1 MKVLA
6 IILSGLV
13 MQTSASFFDE
23 MRGAVSS
30 VESSFENLL
39 NDVIYDV
46 RETIDCTLM
55 AVEQMLALGVFR
67 DPSDY
72 DKRCRGT
79 EAVEQPPP
87 PPPLVVATDPPPP
100 VVVATDPPPP
110 VMVTTDPPPP
120 PAPETRLIEIPLTK
134 MEHRQVDSSILNV
147 DQVLCDILKKDDIH
161 AQLETVKLALIN
173 ETERLTE
180 ISELL
185 KKQLEEL
192 SAEVKEKFKAIELQT
207 SEPSVESIWNDI
219 KLLHKIEHKHK
230 NTDDAK
236 KISRVLDQIL
246 SILDSNKEDRSAA
259 DDNKIHEIMLK
270 LSKQTR
276 DGDSDIWTDLKN
288 YPKDFREYAKRVF
301 DENRSTLPLDDTT
314 KKPEL
319 KKVIESDAGKIDVKV
334 ILQTKKINETD
345 KNNDQTKKTDNIDN
359 KDDQTEKPKEVTT
372 VKLKRKTRKP
382 KRTTTTTTERPLT
395 VEELAAQYGSLFDV
409 VPDIDSIENHKAL
422 ESSKRIM
429 QDDALNTAVMNSISQ
444 MESSKDARYLF
455 DDPDLLKRF

>member
-1 MKVLA
+1 
-6 IILSGLV
+6 
-13 MQTSASFFDE
+13 

-30 VESSFENLL
+30 VESSFGKLL

-55 AVEQMLALGVFR
+55 AVEQVLALGVFR

-72 DKRCRGT
+72 DTRCRGT

-87 PPPLVVATDPPPP
+87 PPVVVATDPPPP

-110 VMVTTDPPPP
+110 VVVATDPPPP
-120 PAPETRLIEIPLTK
+120 SAPEIRLLEIPLTE
-134 MEHRQVDSSILNV
+134 MENRQIDSSILNV
-147 DQVLCDILKKDDIH
+147 DQILCDILKKEDTH

-219 KLLHKIEHKHK
+219 KLLHEIEHKHR
-230 NTDDAK
+230 NTDEAK

-246 SILDSNKEDRSAA
+246 SILDANEEDRSAA
-259 DDNKIHEIMLK
+259 DDNKIHEIMRK

-276 DGDSDIWTDLKN
+276 GGDSDIWTDLKN

-301 DENRSTLPLDDTT
+301 DENRSTLPPDDTT

-319 KKVIESDAGKIDVKV
+319 KVVTQRDAEKIDVRDDQTKETNEKDKNNY
-334 ILQTKKINETD
+334 QTKKAD
-345 KNNDQTKKTDNIDN
+345 KIDN
-359 KDDQTEKPKEVTT
+359 RDDQTEKPKEVTT
-372 VKLKRKTRKP
+372 VKPKRKRRKP

-409 VPDIDSIENHKAL
+409 VPDIDSIEDQKAL
-422 ESSKRIM
+422 ESAQRII
-429 QDDALNTAVMNSISQ
+429 QEDALNIAVMNSIAQ
-444 MESSKDARYLF
+444 MESSKDARNLF
-455 DDPDLLKRF
+455 DDPDLLKDFKG